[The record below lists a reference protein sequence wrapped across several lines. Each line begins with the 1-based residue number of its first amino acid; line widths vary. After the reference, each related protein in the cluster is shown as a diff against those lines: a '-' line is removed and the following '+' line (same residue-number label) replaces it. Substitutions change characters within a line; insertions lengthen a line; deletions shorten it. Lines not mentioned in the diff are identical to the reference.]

1 VTTATTPLAAIAPV
15 SNGAKA
21 VIEAGQPYVGTI
33 GIEGSAAFLF
43 HRWLCE
49 AVEAKSAAAK
59 GSRAKKSDDLESYVY
74 RDPKGILAIPGEY
87 FRMSLVNAAKF
98 RQDPR
103 SPRKS
108 AYDLFKAAV
117 AVQDEHCSLGVKS
130 WDYVDQRRVTVQ
142 RNGITRM
149 RPAMQAGWK
158 ATLTL
163 MILLPEYVPPAVL
176 YETLSQ
182 AGRLIGVGDFR
193 PTYGRFFITSFEVR

>member
-1 VTTATTPLAAIAPV
+1 MTDTAVLEAIAPV
-15 SNGAKA
+15 SNGAKPT
-21 VIEAGQPYVGTI
+21 IDLSQPYVATI
-33 GIEGSAAFLF
+33 GVEGSVAFLF

-49 AVEAKSAAAK
+49 AVEAKATAAK

-103 SPRKS
+103 SPRAS
-108 AYDLFKAAV
+108 ALGLFKAAV
-117 AVQDEHCSLGVKS
+117 SVQDEFCSLGVKD
-130 WDYVDQRRVTVQ
+130 WDYVDQRRVMVQ

-158 ATLTL
+158 TTLAL
-163 MILLPEYVPPAVL
+163 IINAPEYVPPAVL
-176 YETLSQ
+176 HETLTN
-182 AGRLIGVGDFR
+182 AGRLVGVGDFR